1 MKLHSLELEGF
12 GPYRERQRVDF
23 DAFDADGLYLI
34 TGRTGA
40 GKSSILDGVC
50 FALFGAVP
58 RYEAGD
64 KRLRSDHSG
73 PNDVTEVALE
83 FSAAGERWRIV
94 RAPDYERPKQRGEGV
109 TLEKARAELARW
121 DGTGWRGVAAG
132 PRDVG
137 VMLAE
142 VVGLTQAQFLQVILL
157 AQNRFQRFLLA
168 RNDERQ
174 ELLRTLFDSRSYDDL
189 TRRVDERRKAARD
202 ALDRGADAVALVR
215 RQAAELIARE
225 GWGGD
230 PVAAAAAADSD
241 LEAAD
246 LDASDLEGALARAAD
261 RRAAIAQTAV
271 TADAVAVAASDALA
285 DARRITDQQTER
297 AAQRRR
303 TAELAAAEPA
313 IEASR
318 TELGRALA
326 AEALR
331 EVVEA
336 RARALRAAELA
347 RAAAERAR
355 GAWGRDD
362 ADAPAR
368 VEALTGDLA
377 RARDALAGETE
388 LAEIDGARESAAAR
402 AEAARERIA
411 AIDVRAGEIPAERA
425 ILGAGIAAATAD
437 ADARDAR
444 ERDVADL
451 QRRLDA
457 ARETVTFAAASQRA
471 DEDEAA
477 AARALSAAT
486 ANWSHLLDTRIAGA
500 AGELAERL
508 VDGEP
513 CAVCGATSHPHPAAA
528 PAETATPS
536 QIDAAAAARDAA
548 QAVAQRSSA
557 AASDARAALAAAVAR
572 AEGGS
577 VDDLSARLA
586 AAADRAAAATAAVVR
601 RDEGVAARDRLDD
614 TERDLAAER
623 TARATDLA
631 DADAVLAGLA
641 ARRGALVARVDAARG
656 RHASVSLRVAADE
669 AELAVAAAVVA
680 AVAAQT
686 SSDAAA
692 REASERCAD
701 ALGGSPFA
709 DADAVRAA
717 VRDAGQRDCLDARV
731 RGHEASVATVTARR
745 AELEALG
752 LPEEPVD
759 VAAAQ
764 EALRVARDAVR
775 SATDALSRH
784 DQAAAALSDL
794 RDRAAAVDE
803 GRAELERMHQIV
815 ARLADTLAGRAPN
828 DYRMPLETYV
838 LAAELEEIVTAA
850 NVRLD
855 EMSSGRYRLQHT
867 DARASRGAQSGL
879 GLEIVDA
886 FTAVARPAHSLSGG
900 ETFLASLA
908 LALGLAEVVTARAG
922 GIRLDTLFI
931 DEGFGSLDAETLDLA
946 MRTLDELR
954 SGGRTVGVISHVEAM
969 KEQIP
974 AQLVVEATGRGPS
987 IIRQSD

>member
-73 PNDVTEVALE
+73 PNDITEVALE

-137 VMLAE
+137 VTLAE

-189 TRRVDERRKAARD
+189 TRRLDERRKSARD

-241 LEAAD
+241 LEPAD

-271 TADAVAVAASDALA
+271 TADAAAVAASDALA

-318 TELGRALA
+318 TELRRALA

-336 RARALRAAELA
+336 QARALRAAELA

-355 GAWGRDD
+355 GAWGHDD

-368 VEALTGDLA
+368 VEVLTGDLA

-557 AASDARAALAAAVAR
+557 AASDARAALAAAAAR

-686 SSDAAA
+686 ASDVAA

-717 VRDAGQRDCLDARV
+717 VRDAVQRDRLDARV

-803 GRAELERMHQIV
+803 GRAELERTHQIV

-867 DARASRGAQSGL
+867 DARASHGAQSGL